1 MKIKDNIAEFKIE
14 VIGEQTAQTYLGEF
28 KTKCILSIG
37 DEIEADKAYRNLL
50 GENLIYA
57 TQEIKELA
65 FALAQLQVRVVESP
79 FFWNELKQGSQCED
93 RNLIFEVLNKSIE
106 GQAKFLEEKQQIIN
120 EKKSKLTKMLKS
132 GEISEDLPETEEVE
146 GL

>member
-1 MKIKDNIAEFKIE
+1 MKIKDNNAEFKIE

-93 RNLIFEVLNKSIE
+93 RNLILEVLNKSIE